1 VPAPVP
7 IRWLGNGH
15 LQTIYN
21 VLGDFSLIDN
31 ITYSRTLLRTPDGGT
46 LGLDFVHNP
55 DSLDHRVRG
64 EDAETRAE
72 SEDTTPILVIAHGLT
87 GGSYESY
94 VRCANARPFIP
105 GSRRPLLTVGLPP
118 SRNVLHYVTLSKA
131 KGGLGMRGCVVN
143 VGPSR
148 PRGALS
154 RWPLTRFSAS
164 DSRSSV
170 AAPTPP

>member
-1 VPAPVP
+1 MPAPVP

-94 VRCANARPFIP
+94 VRCANARPFVP
-105 GSRRPLLTVGLPP
+105 GSPRPLLTVGLPP
-118 SRNVLHYVTLSKA
+118 FQKRPPLCDALQGQGRSRHARLRRQRRSLA
-131 KGGLGMRGCVVN
+131 
-143 VGPSR
+143 
-148 PRGALS
+148 A
-154 RWPLTRFSAS
+154 
-164 DSRSSV
+164 SRSPFEV
-170 AAPTPP
+170 AADTLLCVRLA

>member
-1 VPAPVP
+1 MLTSHLLS

-21 VLGDFSLIDN
+21 VLGDFSLIDK

-64 EDAETRAE
+64 EDAETQAE
-72 SEDTTPILVIAHGLT
+72 SDDTTPILVIAHGLT

-94 VRCANARPFIP
+94 VRCAA
-105 GSRRPLLTVGLPP
+105 P
-118 SRNVLHYVTLSKA
+118 SNDRVWVPA
-131 KGGLGMRGCVVN
+131 G
-143 VGPSR
+143 
-148 PRGALS
+148 
-154 RWPLTRFSAS
+154 
-164 DSRSSV
+164 
-170 AAPTPP
+170 